1 MQDIP
6 STSLDPNAIPGWT
19 TIRVVGGKLVELK
32 LRANDG
38 DRRKDAITTSPTA
51 FHAANYVPIRPHP
64 EPQYPPASSPP
75 ENLEMT
81 SRQPAPR
88 TTTASG
94 VRRNLF
100 SHSLSRRPTTSSTS
114 GTSATTLQVAS
125 EEANADI
132 VARDEHGNYLLEQP
146 TMTPMPR
153 NELQEERGGFI
164 YTLNLQ
170 WLLTD
175 CG

>member
-1 MQDIP
+1 
-6 STSLDPNAIPGWT
+6 
-19 TIRVVGGKLVELK
+19 
-32 LRANDG
+32 
-38 DRRKDAITTSPTA
+38 
-51 FHAANYVPIRPHP
+51 
-64 EPQYPPASSPP
+64 
-75 ENLEMT
+75 MT

-94 VRRNLF
+94 VRRSLF
-100 SHSLSRRPTTSSTS
+100 SHSRIRRPTTSSTS

-170 WLLTD
+170 WLLTN

>member
-1 MQDIP
+1 MQWED
-6 STSLDPNAIPGWT
+6 SWWSSSS
-19 TIRVVGGKLVELK
+19 EQ
-32 LRANDG
+32 ND
-38 DRRKDAITTSPTA
+38 DADHDKSHRLSCGRI
-51 FHAANYVPIRPHP
+51 HIPIRLHP

-81 SRQPAPR
+81 SRRPAPR

-114 GTSATTLQVAS
+114 GTSATTLQVVS

-164 YTLNLQ
+164 YMLNLQ
-170 WLLTD
+170 WLLTN

>member
-1 MQDIP
+1 
-6 STSLDPNAIPGWT
+6 
-19 TIRVVGGKLVELK
+19 
-32 LRANDG
+32 
-38 DRRKDAITTSPTA
+38 
-51 FHAANYVPIRPHP
+51 
-64 EPQYPPASSPP
+64 
-75 ENLEMT
+75 MT
-81 SRQPAPR
+81 SRQPVPR

-153 NELQEERGGFI
+153 NELQEEREVENRLI
-164 YTLNLQ
+164 ETYRKHQQHIEPHELKATLQASLQ
-170 WLLTD
+170 AKVASLEEDKWMFEAEDPTSS
-175 CG
+175 

>member
-1 MQDIP
+1 
-6 STSLDPNAIPGWT
+6 
-19 TIRVVGGKLVELK
+19 
-32 LRANDG
+32 
-38 DRRKDAITTSPTA
+38 
-51 FHAANYVPIRPHP
+51 
-64 EPQYPPASSPP
+64 
-75 ENLEMT
+75 MT

-153 NELQEERGGFI
+153 NELQEEREVENRLI
-164 YTLNLQ
+164 ETYRKHQQHIEPHELKATLQASLQ
-170 WLLTD
+170 AKVASLEEDKWMFEAEDPTSS
-175 CG
+175 

>member
-1 MQDIP
+1 MDDH
-6 STSLDPNAIPGWT
+6 SCSGGK
-19 TIRVVGGKLVELK
+19 VGG
-32 LRANDG
+32 AQAQSNDG
-38 DRRKDAITTSPTA
+38 DRRKDATA
-51 FHAANYVPIRPHP
+51 FHATNYIPIRTHL

-125 EEANADI
+125 EEVNADI

-153 NELQEERGGFI
+153 NELQEERGGFT

-170 WLLTD
+170 WLLTN